1 MQRTFWLGL
10 SLAILVPPGVC
21 ADTGDETTRNRAL
34 AGELFAAI
42 SAADVTR
49 LDELYADDIELWT
62 AGSLPFSG
70 SRNKIQALEGMRMID
85 SMFPNGITFTILGMT
100 AEGNRVAIE
109 ATSEGIHV
117 SGAPYRNQYHFLM
130 VVRDGKIVHFKEY
143 MDTLLAR
150 DVLLRPPKEAEARGA
165 PPTSP

>member
-1 MQRTFWLGL
+1 MRRTFWLAL
-10 SLAILVPPGVC
+10 TLAILAATGIWAG
-21 ADTGDETTRNRAL
+21 ADDETTRNRAL
-34 AGELFAAI
+34 ARELFVAI

-70 SRNKIQALEGMRMID
+70 SRNKTRALEGMRMID

-109 ATSEGIHV
+109 ATSEGLHV
-117 SGAPYRNQYHFLM
+117 SGEPYRNQYHFLM

-165 PPTSP
+165 PTSP